1 MDGETGDAGNRFP
14 TKLSQEAG
22 YLPKTA
28 GMNSPMNQDWL
39 DEVARRRPTSEEAAE
54 WKRSMASRPLEA
66 RRLEEE
72 LALNALLDGLPR
84 PEASPRFAEGVL
96 AAIDREEA
104 RPGLLERL
112 KFLVFPAFLPARI
125 AVLATACLAVA
136 FGWSQFGAM
145 RHARARFQAN
155 LAQEA
160 AEVSFAAAVPGVSVF
175 ADYDAV
181 RLLSTPVAADDMDL
195 MEALRSD
202 AP

>member
-1 MDGETGDAGNRFP
+1 
-14 TKLSQEAG
+14 
-22 YLPKTA
+22 
-28 GMNSPMNQDWL
+28 MNSPMNQDWL
-39 DEVARRRPTSEEAAE
+39 DEVARRRPTPEEAAE
-54 WKRSMASRPLEA
+54 WRRSLASRPREA
-66 RRLEEE
+66 GRLEEE

-84 PEASPRFAEGVL
+84 PEASPGFAGGVL
-96 AAIDREEA
+96 AAIDREER

-112 KFLVFPAFLPARI
+112 GGWVFPGFLPARI

-136 FGWSQFGAM
+136 FGWSQFEGL
-145 RHARARFQAN
+145 RQGRARLHAN

-181 RLLSTPVAADDMDL
+181 RLLNTPVAADDMDL

>member
-1 MDGETGDAGNRFP
+1 MDGETGDAGTWFP

-39 DEVARRRPTSEEAAE
+39 DEVARRRPTPEEAAE

-112 KFLVFPAFLPARI
+112 KVLVFPAFLPARI

>member
-1 MDGETGDAGNRFP
+1 
-14 TKLSQEAG
+14 
-22 YLPKTA
+22 
-28 GMNSPMNQDWL
+28 MNSPMNQDWL
-39 DEVARRRPTSEEAAE
+39 DEVARRRPTPEEAAE
-54 WKRSMASRPLEA
+54 WRRSMATRPQEA

-72 LALNALLDGLPR
+72 LALNALLDGLPKA
-84 PEASPRFAEGVL
+84 EASPRFADGVL
-96 AAIDREEA
+96 AAIDREED
-104 RPGLLERL
+104 RPGLFERL
-112 KFLVFPAFLPARI
+112 RILVFPAFMPARV

-136 FGWSQFGAM
+136 FGWSQFEGL
-145 RHARARFQAN
+145 RHGRERFHAN

-195 MEALRSD
+195 MEAMRSD